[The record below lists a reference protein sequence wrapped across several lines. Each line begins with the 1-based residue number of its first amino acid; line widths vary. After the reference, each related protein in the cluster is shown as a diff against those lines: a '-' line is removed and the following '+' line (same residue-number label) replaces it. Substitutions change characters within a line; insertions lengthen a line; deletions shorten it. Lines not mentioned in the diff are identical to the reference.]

1 MIYTVPENMVY
12 VIERQGAFHNV
23 VPAGRLVLMPF
34 VDKIANKVLLTE
46 QTMEI
51 LAQPMISWDNQTSLI
66 SSHITYK
73 VTSPQ
78 AYTYGVANAPE
89 AIEYLVITTMRNLFG
104 DLRKPE
110 IVSKHTE
117 LRSKILA
124 IVTDTSKT
132 WGVEILDMDYQV
144 LN

>member
-1 MIYTVPENMVY
+1 MIYTVPENMAY
-12 VIERQGAFHNV
+12 VIERKGAFHSV
-23 VPAGRLVLMPF
+23 ATAGRLVLMPF
-34 VDKIANKVLLTE
+34 IDQIANKVLLTE

-51 LAQPMISWDNQTSLI
+51 STQTMISWDNQISLV
-66 SSHITYK
+66 SSYIEYK

-78 AYTYGVANAPE
+78 SYTYGVADAPK
-89 AIEYLVITTMRNLFG
+89 AIEYLVITTMRNLFA

-110 IVSKHTE
+110 LVSKHTE

-124 IVTDTSKT
+124 LVADASKT
-132 WGVEILDMDYQV
+132 WGVEILDMDYQI

>member
-1 MIYTVPENMVY
+1 MIYTVPENIAY
-12 VIERQGAFHNV
+12 VIERKGAFHTV
-23 VPAGRLVLMPF
+23 ATAGRLVLMPF

-51 LAQPMISWDNQTSLI
+51 LAQPMISWDNQTSI
-66 SSHITYK
+66 VRSHITYK

-78 AYTYGVANAPE
+78 AYTYGVANAPK

-110 IVSKHTE
+110 MVSKHTE
-117 LRSKILA
+117 LKNKILA
-124 IVTDTSKT
+124 IITDASKT
-132 WGVEILDMDYQV
+132 WGVEILDMDYQIV
-144 LN
+144 K